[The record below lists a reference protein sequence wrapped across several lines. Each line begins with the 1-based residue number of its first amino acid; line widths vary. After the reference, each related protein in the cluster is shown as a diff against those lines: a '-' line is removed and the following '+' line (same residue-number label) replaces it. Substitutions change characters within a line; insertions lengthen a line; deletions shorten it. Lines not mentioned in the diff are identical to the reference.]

1 MSSAHSHPSE
11 RCAISHFGIQ
21 VADLQRSLAF
31 YRDLI
36 GLEVVREAVL
46 DDEVTRALVGYPTA
60 ILNVALLRLPQGAAY
75 LEIIQYEGVAG
86 VPVDA
91 ATVNP
96 GTCHLCFHVED
107 LAATY
112 QRLTE
117 AGVAS
122 VSAVLDLK
130 TQPFVGSKVVYMID
144 PDGVRVEL
152 LDSDP
157 YDVTGELRTGS

>member
-1 MSSAHSHPSE
+1 M
-11 RCAISHFGIQ
+11 
-21 VADLQRSLAF
+21 
-31 YRDLI
+31 
-36 GLEVVREAVL
+36 
-46 DDEVTRALVGYPTA
+46 
-60 ILNVALLRLPQGAAY
+60 
-75 LEIIQYEGVAG
+75 
-86 VPVDA
+86 
-91 ATVNP
+91 
-96 GTCHLCFHVED
+96 ED